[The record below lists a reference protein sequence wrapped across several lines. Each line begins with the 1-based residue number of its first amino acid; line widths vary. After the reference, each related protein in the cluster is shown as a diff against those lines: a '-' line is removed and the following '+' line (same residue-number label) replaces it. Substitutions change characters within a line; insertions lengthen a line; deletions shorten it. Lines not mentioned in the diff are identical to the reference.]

1 MKKYLIIGILALG
14 TLLTGCSARVYS
26 DGYGYNRGYYNGGYY
41 GPYYG
46 PSYGY
51 RPYYRPRV
59 YRAPAPRV
67 YRKNWNR
74 NNSYRP
80 APNTGGRR
88 NDSFRGNRGGG
99 PRSRG
104 PR

>member
-1 MKKYLIIGILALG
+1 MKKLLIIGIIALSS
-14 TLLTGCSARVYS
+14 LLTGCSARVYS
-26 DGYGYNRGYYNGGYY
+26 DGYGYRGGYY

-74 NNSYRP
+74 HNSYRP
-80 APNTGGRR
+80 APNGGRR